1 MTATL
6 TQNSPTRMSLEITVP
21 ANEVSATFEAV
32 VSRIAPKVRI
42 PGFRPG
48 KAPKSVLIQ
57 KFGREIHQEVAESL
71 VKGHFWSQ
79 AQESGVQP
87 ISGPSL
93 EKLDLKDGKDAVMR
107 LLFDVAPAV
116 TLPEYKGLK
125 LTKRMRKIDTEAL
138 GEQLESLRQ
147 RAVKFLPV
155 EDGAAEAGL
164 LVTLDIKAKIQG
176 QKSQMYRDQVIEL
189 DAARPFDAALV
200 GLKADESK
208 SFDVEHG
215 DDAPALKGKKVHY
228 EVTVKDLRKRHI
240 PELGDDMAKDLGFDD
255 LKAMKAQVE
264 KDLHEAADRD
274 ATARLQTT
282 MLDTLLDAAPFEVP
296 RSLVIMQLDDY
307 CQEFAQ
313 AAARQGIDPK
323 RINWNAYRQH
333 RLNDAERAVRSG
345 YLLQTIGNAEDIQ
358 VAEEEI
364 DADIRA
370 YMEEHKVQT
379 PFNVFKADLEQRNT
393 TTEIKGRIRTDK
405 IFSRL
410 LESAAVKE
418 EVLDKAAFMELLEM
432 ERKREAGQALSTF
445 DAGGLEGGG
454 FEEQEGGEPVAM
466 QHEEH
471 GHVHGPDCDHDHDHE
486 EKPKKAARTSASK
499 SAEPTVEKKAAK
511 AEAKEEAPAEE
522 KPKKKAKGEDE
533 KPKKASKK

>member
-21 ANEVSATFEAV
+21 AKEVSAAFDAV
-32 VSRIAPKVRI
+32 VSKIAPKVRI

-57 KFGREIHQEVAESL
+57 KYAREIHQEVAESL

-93 EKLDLKDGKDAVMR
+93 EKLDLKDGSDAVMR

-125 LTKRMRKIDTEAL
+125 LTKRKRKIDAEAMD
-138 GEQLESLRQ
+138 EQLEALRQ
-147 RAVKFLPV
+147 RATKFLPV
-155 EDGAAEAGL
+155 EDGAVEHGL

-176 QKSQMYRDQVIEL
+176 QKAQMYRDQVIEI
-189 DAARPFDAALV
+189 DAARPFDGALV
-200 GLKADESK
+200 GLKADDSK

-215 DDAPALKGKKVHY
+215 DEAPALKGKKVHY
-228 EVTVKDLRKRHI
+228 EATIKDLRKRTV

-255 LKAMKAQVE
+255 LKAMKEAVQ
-264 KDLHEAADRD
+264 KDLDEAAERD
-274 ATARLQTT
+274 AVARLQTT
-282 MLDTLLDAAPFEVP
+282 MLDILLDAAPFEVP

-313 AAARQGIDPK
+313 AASRQGIDPK

-345 YLLQTIGNAEDIQ
+345 YLLQSIGNAEDIQ

-405 IFSRL
+405 IFTKL
-410 LESAAVKE
+410 LESAVVKE
-418 EVLDKAAFMELLEM
+418 EILDKAAFMELLEV
-432 ERKREAGQALSTF
+432 ERKREAGQALNTF
-445 DAGGLEGGG
+445 DAGGVEGGG
-454 FEEQEGGEPVAM
+454 FEEQEGGAPAAVTAAE
-466 QHEEH
+466 HE
-471 GHVHGPDCDHDHDHE
+471 HVHGPDCDHDHDHE
-486 EKPKKAARTSASK
+486 AKPKKTA
-499 SAEPTVEKKAAK
+499 KKAPK

-522 KPKKKAKGEDE
+522 KPKKKAA
-533 KPKKASKK
+533 KK

>member
-21 ANEVSATFEAV
+21 AKEVSAAFDAV
-32 VSRIAPKVRI
+32 VSKIAPKVRI

-57 KFGREIHQEVAESL
+57 KFAREIHQEVAESL

-79 AQESGVQP
+79 AEQSGVQP
-87 ISGPSL
+87 ISNPAL
-93 EKLDLKDGKDAVMR
+93 EKLDLKDGADATFR
-107 LLFDVAPAV
+107 AAFDVAPAV
-116 TLPEYKGLK
+116 SLPEYKALK
-125 LTKRMRKIDTEAL
+125 VAKRKRKIDDEAL
-138 GEQLESLRQ
+138 SEQLEGLRQ
-147 RAVKFLPV
+147 RATRFMPV
-155 EDGAAEAGL
+155 EDGAVEAGL
-164 LVTLDIKAKIQG
+164 IVTLDIKAKLQG
-176 QKSQMYRDQVIEL
+176 QKSQMYRDQVIEI
-189 DAARPFDAALV
+189 DAARPFDTALL
-200 GLKADESK
+200 GLKADESR

-228 EVTVKDLRKRHI
+228 EATIKDLRKRSV
-240 PELGDDMAKDLGFDD
+240 PELGDEMAKDLGFDD
-255 LKAMKAQVE
+255 LKAMKAAIR
-264 KDLHEAADRD
+264 KDLDEAAERD
-274 ATARLQTT
+274 AVARLQTT
-282 MLDTLLDAAPFEVP
+282 ILDTLLDAAPFEVP

-313 AAARQGIDPK
+313 AAARQGIDAK

-405 IFSRL
+405 IFAKL
-410 LESAAVKE
+410 LETAKVTE
-418 EVLDKAAFMELLEM
+418 EILDKAAFMELLEM
-432 ERKREAGQALSTF
+432 ERRREAGQAVGRF

-454 FEEQEGGEPVAM
+454 FEEQEGGEPAAVTAAE
-466 QHEEH
+466 HE
-471 GHVHGPDCDHDHDHE
+471 HVHGPDCDHDHEHE
-486 EKPKKAARTSASK
+486 AKPKKAA
-499 SAEPTVEKKAAK
+499 KKAAPK
-511 AEAKEEAPAEE
+511 AEEKAAEKTE
-522 KPKKKAKGEDE
+522 DKPKKKAA
-533 KPKKASKK
+533 KK